1 MLTVT
6 ELQRKA
12 DQIDGFY
19 KALQSQETQLK
30 EQISGIKEEIDI
42 LTKTSAVLKHLL
54 DVMVKDEITKM
65 AGLITYGLKT
75 IFHDQNLT
83 FVPKMMKKNDKMH
96 IELKTEDDGKERDFE
111 SFGGSVAVIESFL
124 LRILCMLKKGYAKAM
139 FLDETF
145 AAVGD
150 IYIANTCKFITELC
164 KKLKMD
170 ILLVTWQS
178 EFEAGADHVYKVK
191 KTPNGI
197 TVEKSR

>member
-1 MLTVT
+1 MLSII
-6 ELQRKA
+6 ELQRKT

-19 KALQSQETQLK
+19 KALQTQEIQLQ
-30 EQISGIKEEIDI
+30 EQIAGIKEEIDI
-42 LTKTSAVLKHLL
+42 LTKTSAVIKHLL
-54 DVMVKDEITKM
+54 DVMVKDEITRM

-83 FVPKMMKKNDKMH
+83 FSPKIVKKNEKMH

-124 LRILCMLKKGYAKAM
+124 LRILCMLKKNYAKVM

-150 IYIANTCKFITELC
+150 VYIANTCKFIDELC

-170 ILLVTWQS
+170 ILLVTWQN
-178 EFEAGADHVYKVK
+178 EFEQGANHLYRVK
-191 KTPNGI
+191 KTADGI
-197 TVEKSR
+197 VVEQKR

>member
-1 MLTVT
+1 MLSII
-6 ELQRKA
+6 ELQRKT

-19 KALQSQETQLK
+19 KALQTQEIQLQ
-30 EQISGIKEEIDI
+30 EQIAGIKEEIDI
-42 LTKTSAVLKHLL
+42 LTKTSAVIKHLL
-54 DVMVKDEITKM
+54 DVMVKDEITRM

-83 FVPKMMKKNDKMH
+83 FSPKIVKKNEKMH

-124 LRILCMLKKGYAKAM
+124 LRILCMLKKNYAKVM

-150 IYIANTCKFITELC
+150 VYIANTCKFIDELC

-170 ILLVTWQS
+170 ILLVTWQN
-178 EFEAGADHVYKVK
+178 EFEQGANHLYRVK
-191 KTPNGI
+191 KTANGI
-197 TVEKSR
+197 VVEQKR